1 MRDTVLKATAPGQGS
16 DRIPVMQFLQLTDM
30 ASAILALVI
39 VAGMFAMFLR
49 EAYPTEVVAIGG
61 VALMLITG
69 ILPYQSALTVLSNS
83 APWTIAAMF
92 IVMGALVRTGALD
105 AFTSVAQKQA
115 QVNPRFAIG
124 LLMAFV
130 ILASA
135 VVSNTPVV
143 VVMIPVFV
151 QIARTLNLPASKL
164 LIPLSYAA
172 ILGGTLTLIGTST
185 NLLVDGV
192 ARTQGMAA
200 FTIFEVTPLG
210 IALVIY
216 GMIYL
221 RFIAPRLLPERDS
234 LASLLS
240 DKSKM
245 KFFTEAVI
253 PPDSNLIGREVT
265 GVQLFKRPGVRLIDV
280 VRGDESLR
288 RNLKGVTLNVGD
300 RVVLRTEMTEL
311 LSLQTNKEL
320 KRVDQVSAVETK
332 TVEVLI
338 TPGCRMVGRTLGAM
352 RLRRRYGV
360 YVLAVHRRNQNIG
373 RQLDDLV
380 VRVGDTLLLEG
391 AAADIQKLAADM
403 DMVDVGQPSVR
414 AFRRSHAP
422 IAIGALV
429 GIVALAALGV
439 APILLLSIVAVAIV
453 LITRCIDAD
462 EAFSFVEGRLLA
474 LIFAMLAIGAALGES
489 GAVSLIVETVAPGL
503 SSLPPFLIIWAV
515 YLLTSILT
523 ELVSNNAVAVVVT
536 PIAIGLAQA
545 VGIDPRPLVVA
556 VMVAASASF
565 ATPIG
570 YQTNM
575 MVYGPGGYR
584 FTDFLKV
591 GVPLNLTVGLLASL
605 LIPLIWPL

>member
-1 MRDTVLKATAPGQGS
+1 MHLIT
-16 DRIPVMQFLQLTDM
+16 QFEHG
-30 ASAILALVI
+30 SAILTLAI
-39 VAGMFAMFLR
+39 VLLMFIAFLR
-49 EAYPTEVVAIGG
+49 EIYPTEVVALAG
-61 VALMLITG
+61 VSLMLITG
-69 ILPYQSALTVLSNS
+69 VLPYAQAVSVLANP

-92 IVMGALVRTGALD
+92 IIMGGLVRTGALD
-105 AFTSVAQKQA
+105 ALTRRARKQA
-115 QVNPRFAIG
+115 EISPRRAIA
-124 LLMAFV
+124 LLMVFV
-130 ILASA
+130 VTASA

-151 QIARTLNLPASKL
+151 QISRTLRVSASKM

-192 ARTQGMAA
+192 ARAQGLDP

-210 IALVIY
+210 LVLVVW

-221 RFIAPRLLPERDS
+221 RFVSPHLLPERDS
-234 LASLLS
+234 MASLLS
-240 DKSKM
+240 DRSKM

-265 GVQLFKRPGVRLIDV
+265 GVRLFKRQGVRLIDL
-280 VRGDESLR
+280 VRGDVSLR
-288 RNLKGVTLNVGD
+288 RNLQGVTLQVGD

-311 LSLQTNKEL
+311 LSLQNNKEL

-338 TPGCRMVGRTLGAM
+338 TPGCRLVGRTLGAM

-373 RQLDDLV
+373 VQLDDLV

-391 AAADIQKLAADM
+391 APADIQRLAADT
-403 DMVDVGQPSVR
+403 DMADVSQPTQR
-414 AFRRSHAP
+414 AYRRSHAP
-422 IAIGALV
+422 LAILALLS
-429 GIVALAALGV
+429 IVLLAAFGV
-439 APILLLSIVAVAIV
+439 APILMLAVIAVAMI

-462 EAFSFVEGRLLA
+462 EAFSFIDGRLLA
-474 LIFAMLAIGAALGES
+474 LIFSMLAIGAALESS
-489 GAVSLIVETVAPGL
+489 GAVSLIANAIAPQLAG
-503 SSLPPFLIIWAV
+503 LPPFFLVWAI
-515 YLLTSILT
+515 YLLTSVLT

-536 PIAIGLAQA
+536 PIAVGLAQA
-545 VGIDPRPLVVA
+545 MGVDPRPLVVA

-575 MVYGPGGYR
+575 LVYGPGGYK
-584 FTDFLKV
+584 FADFLRV
-591 GVPLNLTVGLLASL
+591 GIPLNLSTGLLASA
-605 LIPLIWPL
+605 LIPFLWPL